1 MNKQDREAL
10 NELKK
15 YEMEVIEKNMLERA
29 ITQNDDY
36 NDFEYSELKYIL
48 NCLKA
53 KHDLF
58 VRITFN
64 IELLVEIFIC
74 VTVTFCTSLPILISC
89 AVNVTIIL
97 ILYLAWQYACKCSF
111 ERITNFLSG
120 KCNLHRFENNAAVDI
135 DGFRPFTIIIP
146 NNK

>member
-10 NELKK
+10 NELRK

-29 ITQNDDY
+29 TNQNKDY
-36 NDFEYSELKYIL
+36 NDFEYSELMYIL

-58 VRITFN
+58 VKVTSN
-64 IELLVEIFIC
+64 IELLIGILLC
-74 VTVTFCTSLPILISC
+74 TTVALYTSLPMLMSC
-89 AVNVTIIL
+89 VVNVIIML
-97 ILYLAWQYACKCSF
+97 ILYSVWRYACRCSF

-120 KCNLHRFENNAAVDI
+120 KCSLHRFENNAAVDI
-135 DGFRPFTIIIP
+135 DGFRSFTIIIP